1 MQSLLFSV
9 RKKYIDLL
17 NTNPRAAISPYDYE
31 ISQKCDQLLNSEP
44 TLSDLKG
51 SVGKDIQMSN
61 IIKVHINTNF
71 FLFTRYSIENHV
83 IVLLSGPVEDL
94 EVSDQIHT
102 IMKFIL
108 TFVYCLN
115 HICKRLRIY
124 QA

>member
-1 MQSLLFSV
+1 MQAFLFSV

-61 IIKVHINTNF
+61 IIKVHINTHF
-71 FLFTRYSIENHV
+71 FWLF
-83 IVLLSGPVEDL
+83 
-94 EVSDQIHT
+94 
-102 IMKFIL
+102 F
-108 TFVYCLN
+108 
-115 HICKRLRIY
+115 
-124 QA
+124 